1 MQGRFDALCQRMES
15 GFATVPQEQGLAD
28 IDAAIAAERRAMQ
41 KQATGK
47 SVKPRQTT

>member
-1 MQGRFDALCQRMES
+1 MES

-41 KQATGK
+41 KQATGN
-47 SVKPRQTT
+47 SVKARQTT